1 MVLKRPV
8 CVPRTYFKSLIVW
21 PRKHGRPVS
30 NMRVTRDT
38 TASM

>member
-8 CVPRTYFKSLIVW
+8 RVPRTYFKSLIVW